1 MTVENY
7 LQETGALATL
17 AGILGGFAFA
27 AVVQFLSSENKSRLV
42 TATIVTFSASTV
54 MFLYALVVFVLL
66 FATTAELN
74 SVPTD
79 LDPIGTAALLVL
91 IGAVLVFL
99 GGIALSGWIRSK
111 AAGVATTAFALFTSC
126 LILFVFY
133 SAAIIAAGG

>member
-1 MTVENY
+1 MTVDNY

-17 AGILGGFAFA
+17 AGILGGFAFS
-27 AVVQFLSSENKSRLV
+27 AVVQFLSSDNKSRLV
-42 TATIVTFSASTV
+42 TSAIVTFSASTV
-54 MFLYALVVFVLL
+54 MFLYSLVVFVLI

-79 LDPIGTAALLVL
+79 LDLIGIAALLIL

-111 AAGVATTAFALFTSC
+111 AAGIATTSFALITSC
-126 LILFVFY
+126 LILVAFY
-133 SAAIIAAGG
+133 SSAIIAAGG